1 MVRILS
7 NMLIVRYLHVLYRC
21 VVSHVGAVSRSYFGM
36 MHRAVLPAFHDGLE
50 FFKYLITRLLN
61 NVCIVADVKKSG
73 YLCIAKVP
81 YYGRSAYRHRAH
93 DYASPICDATGSRG
107 IVSKGQ

>member
-1 MVRILS
+1 
-7 NMLIVRYLHVLYRC
+7 
-21 VVSHVGAVSRSYFGM
+21 M
-36 MHRAVLPAFHDGLE
+36 MHRAVLLAFHDGLE
-50 FFKYLITRLLN
+50 FFKYLIIRLLN

-93 DYASPICDATGSRG
+93 GNASPLRDSAGSRG
-107 IVSKGQ
+107 VISEGLAIV